1 MAPGAEQNRTRRRTV
16 LCHAQAVD
24 NRQVVQA
31 VDNSHVPTVDNR
43 QVAQA
48 GERTGRW
55 LTPGC
60 SDQIFPLCI
69 TLIVVLVSWSLEK
82 RVQEHV

>member
-1 MAPGAEQNRTRRRTV
+1 MAPGAEQNRTRRRPV
-16 LCHAQAVD
+16 LRHAQAID

-31 VDNSHVPTVDNR
+31 VDNSDVPTVDNR

-48 GERTGRW
+48 RERTSRG

>member
-1 MAPGAEQNRTRRRTV
+1 MAFGSEQNRTRRRTV
-16 LCHAQAVD
+16 LCHDQTVD

-43 QVAQA
+43 QVAQT
-48 GERTGRW
+48 GERTGRG
-55 LTPGC
+55 LTPGF

-82 RVQEHV
+82 RIEEHV